1 MALPG
6 IAKRSGKAVRLVVRS
21 KRERDEKGSS
31 RSRTVPR
38 AVSASERMAPPVGWR
53 VMRSR
58 PVIVSILFHILVLAL
73 VVVVVRP
80 RRQPVEFIPPAS
92 VALVFQNGGAQHATA
107 PKAERIGPPE
117 EASPAPSPP
126 SLRPVQPRALARAL
140 PPPPVQPPPVTRPP
154 PVAQSPQVAQST
166 PVTQPPPVA
175 QPSPVPQV
183 APVAPRPL
191 VQAPVP
197 KPAPQPASPPARLA
211 LATPPTPLRP
221 SSPPR
226 AVPSAVAPP
235 TVAPAPLE
243 AVPSPS
249 EQQYSVWL
257 PPSETQAFLQPPSI
271 PAPRPFIP
279 APLPV
284 PPTPPRHVPPPPP
297 QPAVARTPAPAP
309 PAQHYLVLNHMS
321 YGTPAATDAPAPQSS
336 GRLNLALNQSLLNAS
351 LSRDFNIQG
360 NIGPDWRAELTQW
373 VNARKYYPEQALELG
388 QQGAVMVRLVI
399 ARDGSVRDVQLLQSS
414 GSPFLDS
421 AWLGLFEGA
430 RLPPFP
436 PGTPSDQITLEATMH
451 YILVND

>member
-1 MALPG
+1 M
-6 IAKRSGKAVRLVVRS
+6 RLVVRS
-21 KRERDEKGSS
+21 KRERDETESS
-31 RSRTVPR
+31 RFRIMPR
-38 AVSASERMAPPVGWR
+38 AVSASERMAPPIGWR

-80 RRQPVEFIPPAS
+80 RRPPVEFVPPAS
-92 VALVFQNGGAQHATA
+92 VALVFENGGAQHATA

-117 EASPAPSPP
+117 QAQPAPSPP
-126 SLRPVQPRALARAL
+126 ALRPVQPRGLARAL

-154 PVAQSPQVAQST
+154 SLAQSA
-166 PVTQPPPVA
+166 
-175 QPSPVPQV
+175 PVPQ
-183 APVAPRPL
+183 PVPEAPRPL
-191 VQAPVP
+191 AQAPAP
-197 KPAPQPASPPARLA
+197 KPAPQPSSPPAKLA
-211 LATPPTPLRP
+211 FAAPPTPLHP

-226 AVPSAVAPP
+226 AAPSAVAPP

-243 AVPSPS
+243 SGPSAS

-257 PPSETQAFLQPPSI
+257 PPSETQAFLQPPSL

-297 QPAVARTPAPAP
+297 QPAVARPAAPA
-309 PAQHYLVLNHMS
+309 QRYLVLNNMS
-321 YGTPAATDAPAPQSS
+321 YGTPATTDAPAPQSS

-388 QQGAVMVRLVI
+388 QQGSVMIRLVI

-436 PGTPSDQITLEATMH
+436 PGTPSNQITLEATMH